1 MAESDNVINGRKLAE
16 LLSGH
21 QVLHAAQLELALADQ
36 EINDLPL
43 EEILLVRGWLTE
55 DKLYELAPWLKPGSK
70 EKAPWD
76 TSDSKPDAKP
86 AAPLTNPT
94 GPKPEWKPSV
104 VIDAPEKPNVSA
116 GKAESKP
123 AGTARGGD
131 EKPAPKPQDL
141 PKAPP
146 QRPHGAPTTEV
157 SPVEGVY
164 EDNLKTYKEILRK
177 ILSTAQQE

>member
-1 MAESDNVINGRKLAE
+1 MAESDNVLNGRKLAE
-16 LLSGH
+16 LLAEH
-21 QVLHAAQLELALADQ
+21 QVLHPAQLELALADQ

-55 DKLYELAPWLKPGSK
+55 DKLYETAPWLKPGSK

-76 TSDSKPDAKP
+76 TGASKGDAK
-86 AAPLTNPT
+86 PLTNPT

-104 VIDAPEKPNVSA
+104 VIDTPAKPAPAVPA
-116 GKAESKP
+116 SKP
-123 AGTARGGD
+123 TGTAGGGD

-146 QRPHGAPTTEV
+146 QRPHGAPTTEN
-157 SPVEGVY
+157 SPVEGAY
-164 EDNLKTYKEILRK
+164 EDNLKTYKETLRK
-177 ILSTAQQE
+177 ILSAQE

>member
-1 MAESDNVINGRKLAE
+1 MAESDNVTNGRKLAD
-16 LLSGH
+16 LLSEH

-43 EEILLVRGWLTE
+43 EEILLVRGWIQE

-76 TSDSKPDAKP
+76 TGESKAESK
-86 AAPLTNPT
+86 APITNPT

-104 VIDAPEKPNVSA
+104 VIEAPEKPTVPA
-116 GKAESKP
+116 SKP
-123 AGTARGGD
+123 AANTTRGGD
-131 EKPAPKPQDL
+131 EKAAPKPQDL

-146 QRPHGAPTTEV
+146 QRPHGAPTVEV
-157 SPVEGVY
+157 SPLQSTY
-164 EDNLKTYKEILRK
+164 EDNLKTYKETLRK